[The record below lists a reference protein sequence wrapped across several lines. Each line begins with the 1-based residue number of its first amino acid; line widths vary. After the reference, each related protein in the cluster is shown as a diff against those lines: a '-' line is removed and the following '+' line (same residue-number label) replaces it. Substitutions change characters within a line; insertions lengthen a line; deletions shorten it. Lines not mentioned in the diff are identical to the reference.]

1 MRYVWCTVL
10 AKVIEL
16 LGVKMLTYWMWLY
29 IAWNKKF
36 NLLIV
41 AGYYI
46 ICSGLW
52 RLING
57 IKVDMFTVPFLGTT
71 FYRKGKQAIV

>member
-1 MRYVWCTVL
+1 
-10 AKVIEL
+10 
-16 LGVKMLTYWMWLY
+16 MWLY